1 TARDKAALLVI
12 VAAMLVL
19 YAWRLDFSPPY
30 LADDEVM
37 FALQAQSIASTGR
50 DLSGRI
56 MPLYFQMGPLGET
69 SWFHPVLVY
78 FTAPFLA
85 VLPFSEATVRFPSA
99 VVGLANALLIYFI
112 ARRAIGASW
121 ALLSAVR
128 VALTPAPFMLSRIT
142 ADYIYPVPFVLAW
155 LLCLLV
161 YFERGSPRT
170 LFVGTT
176 CLGFG
181 VYSYIASLIM
191 MPVYLAITLA
201 AIAL

>member
-1 TARDKAALLVI
+1 
-12 VAAMLVL
+12 
-19 YAWRLDFSPPY
+19 
-30 LADDEVM
+30 
-37 FALQAQSIASTGR
+37 
-50 DLSGRI
+50 
-56 MPLYFQMGPLGET
+56 
-69 SWFHPVLVY
+69 
-78 FTAPFLA
+78 
-85 VLPFSEATVRFPSA
+85 EATVRFPSA

-121 ALLSAVR
+121 ALLSAVL
-128 VALTPAPFMLSRIT
+128 VALTPAHFMLSRIT

-201 AIAL
+201 AIALRRQGLRHGTIAVAGFLWPLILIPLWLAFHPTVVAQTLARYRQPAA